1 MPRVVSCRVLIKDKK
16 EIYIAA
22 GKKSC
27 PITEAVYFLKYIRQ
41 FNLLFGSLSGVG
53 RYCVC
58 MCVLDVSR
66 CSFCLSREWK
76 GPSCDAMD
84 RINCHQEKRGS
95 RIRNFRAARRSS
107 VLGRHCFCMVRYE
120 KIFGE
125 HFKDLR

>member
-27 PITEAVYFLKYIRQ
+27 LITEAVYFLKYIRQ

-53 RYCVC
+53 RYYVC

-76 GPSCDAMD
+76 GLSVTQWIGLIVIQRSGGAGCGTSELRDVRPCWVGTAFVREIWKD
-84 RINCHQEKRGS
+84 IW
-95 RIRNFRAARRSS
+95 RA
-107 VLGRHCFCMVRYE
+107 F
-120 KIFGE
+120 
-125 HFKDLR
+125 

>member
-66 CSFCLSREWK
+66 CSFCLCREWK
-76 GPSCDAMD
+76 GPSVTQW
-84 RINCHQEKRGS
+84 IGLIVIKRRGGAGYGTS
-95 RIRNFRAARRSS
+95 ELRD
-107 VLGRHCFCMVRYE
+107 VRPYWVGTA
-120 KIFGE
+120 FVW
-125 HFKDLR
+125 